1 MKFVDEVKIKVKAGD
16 GGRGCVSFRREK
28 YVPRGGP
35 DGGDGGRGG
44 HIFIEATSRKQTLL
58 DFHYRH
64 FFKAKSGQHGRGKD
78 QHGKSG
84 KDLTLFVPVGTL
96 IKDAETGKILADLN
110 KEGAKFLAARGGK
123 GGRGNAR
130 FVSPTNQVPRFAE
143 EGKPGEEK
151 DLILELKLLADV
163 GLVGFPNAGK
173 STLIRAVSAA
183 RPKVADYPF
192 TTLVPQLGVV
202 QYSDAEPFVIADIP
216 GLIEGAH
223 KGAGLGIRFLKHI
236 ERTRI
241 ILHIIDASSLDID
254 NPLEPYKKIK
264 QELDKFSDI
273 FKAKREVVAL
283 NKIDLVNDEEIT
295 NFFVKEY
302 KKNLN
307 IPVVA
312 ISALKKLN
320 LDVLLKTLISILS
333 YKPEEEPF
341 KP

>member
-1 MKFVDEVKIKVKAGD
+1 MKFVDEVRIRLKAGD

-78 QHGKSG
+78 QHGRSG
-84 KDLTLFVPVGTL
+84 KDLTLFVPIGTL

-110 KEGAKFLAARGGK
+110 KEGAKVLAARGGK

-143 EGKPGEEK
+143 EGEPGEEK

-192 TTLVPQLGVV
+192 TTLVPHLGVV
-202 QYSDAEPFVIADIP
+202 QYGDAEPFVIADIP

-241 ILHIIDASSLDID
+241 ILHIIDTSSLDID
-254 NPLEPYKKIK
+254 NPLKPYREIK
-264 QELDKFSDI
+264 QELDKFSDV
-273 FKAKREVVAL
+273 FKSKKEVVAL
-283 NKIDLVNDEEIT
+283 NKIDLVDDEEIIS
-295 NFFVKEY
+295 FFVEEY
-302 KKNLN
+302 KNNLN
-307 IPVVA
+307 IPVVP

-320 LDVLLKTLISILS
+320 LDVLLKTLLSIFVHQT
-333 YKPEEEPF
+333 EEELSEP
-341 KP
+341 